1 MSNQSIKYGILLTKE
16 QLDFLKDDRQGFHRM
31 TAFGTF
37 VSMASTK
44 PSVYLKTGFSASLS
58 IGQFAI
64 STVELSALW
73 KCDRKTAAKVVELFN
88 QVGILST
95 ERNNRTSIHT
105 ILCIAFWYVDG
116 IKEAIKNPFYN
127 RQSVTSA
134 TQEES
139 VSNVPSDTACSSEG
153 NLSNGIGQQ
162 KDSSVNPATTDI
174 LQPHV
179 PASYNTSSPFVN
191 SHVIGDG
198 LSDPSPIPQDF
209 KQREKEGDD
218 HLSMRLDSR
227 QKMTAIKEK
236 GHHPLSCCRLLSMMT
251 RATSCSHRPM
261 KDDARIT
268 RRDMARISPQV
279 THDVISTF
287 PLFRLLTFPTG
298 KLSRSRYLY

>member
-1 MSNQSIKYGILLTKE
+1 
-16 QLDFLKDDRQGFHRM
+16 M
-31 TAFGTF
+31 TAFDTF

-44 PSVYLKTGFSASLS
+44 PSVYQKTGFSASLS

-209 KQREKEGDD
+209 KQRERKVMTI
-218 HLSMRLDSR
+218 LSMRLDSR

>member
-1 MSNQSIKYGILLTKE
+1 MSNQSIKYGILLTTE

-31 TAFGTF
+31 TAFDTF

-44 PSVYLKTGFSASLS
+44 PSVYQKTGFSASLS

-127 RQSVTSA
+127 RQVVTSA
-134 TQEES
+134 TQEKS
-139 VSNVPSDTACSSEG
+139 VSDVPSDTSYSSEG
-153 NLSNGIGQQ
+153 NLSDGTGRQ

-174 LQPHV
+174 QQPHV
-179 PASYNTSSPFVN
+179 PASYNTASPSVN
-191 SHVIGDG
+191 THVFGDG
-198 LSDPSPIPQDF
+198 LSDSSPIPQDS
-209 KQREKEGDD
+209 KQRE
-218 HLSMRLDSR
+218 
-227 QKMTAIKEK
+227 EK
-236 GHHPLSCCRLLSMMT
+236 GDTYFEYEVGQPSEDDYKQGEETPPVELL
-251 RATSCSHRPM
+251 PPPVY
-261 KDDARIT
+261 DDEGCLLQPPADESIYEENT
-268 RRDMARISPQV
+268 EWQDIHNTPRRS
-279 THDVISTF
+279 
-287 PLFRLLTFPTG
+287 
-298 KLSRSRYLY
+298 

>member
-31 TAFGTF
+31 TAFDTF

-44 PSVYLKTGFSASLS
+44 PSVYQKTGFSASLS

-127 RQSVTSA
+127 RQAVTSA
-134 TQEES
+134 TQEKP
-139 VSNVPSDTACSSEG
+139 VSDVPSDTAYSSG
-153 NLSNGIGQQ
+153 DNHSNGTEQQ
-162 KDSSVNPATTDI
+162 KDSSVNPDTTVI
-174 LQPHV
+174 QQPHV
-179 PASYNTSSPFVN
+179 PASYYTASPSVN

-198 LSDPSPIPQDF
+198 LSDPSPMAQDF
-209 KQREKEGDD
+209 KQRE
-218 HLSMRLDSR
+218 
-227 QKMTAIKEK
+227 EK
-236 GHHPLSCCRLLSMMT
+236 GDTCFEYEVGQPSEDDYNQSDDTPPVELL
-251 RATSCSHRPM
+251 PPPVY
-261 KDDARIT
+261 DDEGCLLQPPADESIYEENT
-268 RRDMARISPQV
+268 EWQDIHNTPRRS
-279 THDVISTF
+279 
-287 PLFRLLTFPTG
+287 
-298 KLSRSRYLY
+298 

>member
-127 RQSVTSA
+127 RQAVTSA
-134 TQEES
+134 TQEKS
-139 VSNVPSDTACSSEG
+139 VSDVPSDTAYSSGG

-179 PASYNTSSPFVN
+179 PASYNTSSPSVN

-209 KQREKEGDD
+209 KQRE
-218 HLSMRLDSR
+218 
-227 QKMTAIKEK
+227 EK
-236 GHHPLSCCRLLSMMT
+236 GDTCFEYEVGQPSEDDYNQGEETPPVELL
-251 RATSCSHRPM
+251 PPPIY
-261 KDDARIT
+261 DDEGCLLQ
-268 RRDMARISPQV
+268 PQADESIYEED
-279 THDVISTF
+279 TEWQDVHNTPRHS
-287 PLFRLLTFPTG
+287 
-298 KLSRSRYLY
+298 

>member
-1 MSNQSIKYGILLTKE
+1 MSNQSIKYGILLTNE
-16 QLDFLKDDRQGFHRM
+16 QLDYLKDDRQGFHRM
-31 TAFGTF
+31 TAFDTF
-37 VSMASTK
+37 VSMASIK
-44 PSVYLKTGFSASLS
+44 PSVYQKTGFSASLS

-134 TQEES
+134 TQEKS
-139 VSNVPSDTACSSEG
+139 VSDVPSDTVYSSGG
-153 NLSNGIGQQ
+153 NISNGIGQQ

-174 LQPHV
+174 QLPHV
-179 PASYNTSSPFVN
+179 PTSYNTASPSVN

-209 KQREKEGDD
+209 KQRE
-218 HLSMRLDSR
+218 
-227 QKMTAIKEK
+227 EK
-236 GHHPLSCCRLLSMMT
+236 GDTYFEYEVGQPSEDDYNQGEETPPVELL
-251 RATSCSHRPM
+251 PPPVY
-261 KDDARIT
+261 DDEGCLLQPPADESIYEENT
-268 RRDMARISPQV
+268 EWQD
-279 THDVISTF
+279 THNTPRHS
-287 PLFRLLTFPTG
+287 
-298 KLSRSRYLY
+298 

>member
-31 TAFGTF
+31 TAFDTF

-44 PSVYLKTGFSASLS
+44 PSVYQKTGFSASLS

-127 RQSVTSA
+127 RQVVTSA
-134 TQEES
+134 TQEKS
-139 VSNVPSDTACSSEG
+139 VSDVPSDTSYSSEG
-153 NLSNGIGQQ
+153 NLSDGTGRQ

-174 LQPHV
+174 QQPHV
-179 PASYNTSSPFVN
+179 PASYNTASPSVN
-191 SHVIGDG
+191 THVIGDG
-198 LSDPSPIPQDF
+198 LSDSSPIPQDF
-209 KQREKEGDD
+209 KRREVKGNTYFEYEVGQPSEDDYNQGGETPSVELLPPPVYDDEGCLLQPPADESFYEDNTEWQDAHNSQR
-218 HLSMRLDSR
+218 HS
-227 QKMTAIKEK
+227 
-236 GHHPLSCCRLLSMMT
+236 
-251 RATSCSHRPM
+251 
-261 KDDARIT
+261 
-268 RRDMARISPQV
+268 
-279 THDVISTF
+279 
-287 PLFRLLTFPTG
+287 
-298 KLSRSRYLY
+298 

>member
-31 TAFGTF
+31 TAFDTF

-44 PSVYLKTGFSASLS
+44 PIVYQKTGFSASLS

-105 ILCIAFWYVDG
+105 IHCIAFWYVDG

-127 RQSVTSA
+127 RQAVTSA

-139 VSNVPSDTACSSEG
+139 VSNVPSDTA
-153 NLSNGIGQQ
+153 
-162 KDSSVNPATTDI
+162 
-174 LQPHV
+174 
-179 PASYNTSSPFVN
+179 
-191 SHVIGDG
+191 
-198 LSDPSPIPQDF
+198 
-209 KQREKEGDD
+209 
-218 HLSMRLDSR
+218 
-227 QKMTAIKEK
+227 
-236 GHHPLSCCRLLSMMT
+236 
-251 RATSCSHRPM
+251 
-261 KDDARIT
+261 
-268 RRDMARISPQV
+268 
-279 THDVISTF
+279 
-287 PLFRLLTFPTG
+287 
-298 KLSRSRYLY
+298 

>member
-31 TAFGTF
+31 TAFDTF

-44 PSVYLKTGFSASLS
+44 PSVYPKTGFSASLS

-88 QVGILST
+88 QVAILST

-127 RQSVTSA
+127 RQAVTPA
-134 TQEES
+134 TQEKP
-139 VSNVPSDTACSSEG
+139 VSDVPSETVYSSGG

-162 KDSSVNPATTDI
+162 KDSCVNPATTDI
-174 LQPHV
+174 QQPHV
-179 PASYNTSSPFVN
+179 PASYNTASPSVN
-191 SHVIGDG
+191 SCAIGDG
-198 LSDPSPIPQDF
+198 LSDPSPIPQDS
-209 KQREKEGDD
+209 KQRE
-218 HLSMRLDSR
+218 
-227 QKMTAIKEK
+227 EK
-236 GHHPLSCCRLLSMMT
+236 GDTRFEYEVGQPSEVGYNQGEETPYIELL
-251 RATSCSHRPM
+251 PPPVY
-261 KDDARIT
+261 DDEGCLLQLPADESIYEENT
-268 RRDMARISPQV
+268 EWQ
-279 THDVISTF
+279 DVHNTPRHS
-287 PLFRLLTFPTG
+287 
-298 KLSRSRYLY
+298 

>member
-31 TAFGTF
+31 TAFDTF

-44 PSVYLKTGFSASLS
+44 PSVYEKTGFSASLS

-127 RQSVTSA
+127 RQVVTSA
-134 TQEES
+134 TQEKS
-139 VSNVPSDTACSSEG
+139 VSDVPSDTSYSSEG
-153 NLSNGIGQQ
+153 NLSDGTGRQ

-174 LQPHV
+174 QQPHV
-179 PASYNTSSPFVN
+179 PASYNTASPSVN
-191 SHVIGDG
+191 THVIGDG
-198 LSDPSPIPQDF
+198 LSDSSPIPQDS
-209 KQREKEGDD
+209 KQRE
-218 HLSMRLDSR
+218 
-227 QKMTAIKEK
+227 EK
-236 GHHPLSCCRLLSMMT
+236 GDTYFEYEVGQPSEDDYKQGEETPPVELL
-251 RATSCSHRPM
+251 PPPVY
-261 KDDARIT
+261 DDEGCLLQPPADESIYEENT
-268 RRDMARISPQV
+268 EWQDIHNTPRRS
-279 THDVISTF
+279 
-287 PLFRLLTFPTG
+287 
-298 KLSRSRYLY
+298 

>member
-162 KDSSVNPATTDI
+162 KDSSVNPPLLTFCSPMFLPLIIPLPLSLI
-174 LQPHV
+174 LMLSGMDFQILLRYHK
-179 PASYNTSSPFVN
+179 TSNKGKRKVMT
-191 SHVIGDG
+191 I
-198 LSDPSPIPQDF
+198 
-209 KQREKEGDD
+209 
-218 HLSMRLDSR
+218 LSMRLDSR

>member
-31 TAFGTF
+31 TAFDTF

-44 PSVYLKTGFSASLS
+44 PSVYQKTGFSASLS

-127 RQSVTSA
+127 RQVVTSA
-134 TQEES
+134 TQEKS
-139 VSNVPSDTACSSEG
+139 VSDVPSDTSYSSEG
-153 NLSNGIGQQ
+153 NLSDGTGRQ

-174 LQPHV
+174 QQPHV
-179 PASYNTSSPFVN
+179 PASYNTASPSVN
-191 SHVIGDG
+191 THVIGDG
-198 LSDPSPIPQDF
+198 LSDSSPIPQDS
-209 KQREKEGDD
+209 KQRE
-218 HLSMRLDSR
+218 
-227 QKMTAIKEK
+227 EK
-236 GHHPLSCCRLLSMMT
+236 GDTYFEYEVGQPSEDDYKQGEETPPVELL
-251 RATSCSHRPM
+251 PPPVY
-261 KDDARIT
+261 DDEGCLLQPPADESIYEENT
-268 RRDMARISPQV
+268 EWQDIHNTPRRS
-279 THDVISTF
+279 
-287 PLFRLLTFPTG
+287 
-298 KLSRSRYLY
+298 

>member
-31 TAFGTF
+31 TAFDTF

-44 PSVYLKTGFSASLS
+44 PSVYQKTGFSASLS

-127 RQSVTSA
+127 RQAVTSA

-139 VSNVPSDTACSSEG
+139 VSNVPSDTSYSPEG
-153 NLSNGIGQQ
+153 NLSDGTGRQ

-174 LQPHV
+174 QQPHV
-179 PASYNTSSPFVN
+179 PASYNTASPSVN
-191 SHVIGDG
+191 THVIGDG
-198 LSDPSPIPQDF
+198 LSDSSPIPQDS
-209 KQREKEGDD
+209 KQRE
-218 HLSMRLDSR
+218 
-227 QKMTAIKEK
+227 EK
-236 GHHPLSCCRLLSMMT
+236 GDTYFEYEVGQPSEDDYKQGEETPPVELL
-251 RATSCSHRPM
+251 PPPVY
-261 KDDARIT
+261 DDEGCLLQPPADESIYEENT
-268 RRDMARISPQV
+268 EWQDIHNTPRRS
-279 THDVISTF
+279 
-287 PLFRLLTFPTG
+287 
-298 KLSRSRYLY
+298 

>member
-1 MSNQSIKYGILLTKE
+1 MSNPSIKYGILLTKE
-16 QLDFLKDDRQGFHRM
+16 QFDFLKDDRQGFHRM
-31 TAFGTF
+31 TAFDTF

-44 PSVYLKTGFSASLS
+44 PSVYQKTGFSASLF

-127 RQSVTSA
+127 RQAVTSA
-134 TQEES
+134 TQEKS
-139 VSNVPSDTACSSEG
+139 VSDVPSDTAYSSGG
-153 NLSNGIGQQ
+153 NLSNGTGQQ

-174 LQPHV
+174 QQPHA
-179 PASYNTSSPFVN
+179 PAPNNTASPFVN
-191 SHVIGDG
+191 PCVIGDG

-209 KQREKEGDD
+209 KQRE
-218 HLSMRLDSR
+218 
-227 QKMTAIKEK
+227 EK
-236 GHHPLSCCRLLSMMT
+236 GDTCFEYEVGLPSEDDYNQGEETPYVELL
-251 RATSCSHRPM
+251 PPPVY
-261 KDDARIT
+261 DDEGC
-268 RRDMARISPQV
+268 
-279 THDVISTF
+279 
-287 PLFRLLTFPTG
+287 LLQPPADE
-298 KLSRSRYLY
+298 SLYEENTEWQDAHNTPRHS

>member
-31 TAFGTF
+31 TAFDTF

-44 PSVYLKTGFSASLS
+44 PSVYQKTGFSASLS

-127 RQSVTSA
+127 RQSVTK
-134 TQEES
+134 Q
-139 VSNVPSDTACSSEG
+139 G
-153 NLSNGIGQQ
+153 N
-162 KDSSVNPATTDI
+162 
-174 LQPHV
+174 
-179 PASYNTSSPFVN
+179 Y
-191 SHVIGDG
+191 
-198 LSDPSPIPQDF
+198 
-209 KQREKEGDD
+209 
-218 HLSMRLDSR
+218 
-227 QKMTAIKEK
+227 
-236 GHHPLSCCRLLSMMT
+236 
-251 RATSCSHRPM
+251 
-261 KDDARIT
+261 
-268 RRDMARISPQV
+268 
-279 THDVISTF
+279 
-287 PLFRLLTFPTG
+287 
-298 KLSRSRYLY
+298 

>member
-31 TAFGTF
+31 TAFDTF

-44 PSVYLKTGFSASLS
+44 PSVYQKTGFSASLS

-73 KCDRKTAAKVVELFN
+73 KCDRKTASKVVELFN

-127 RQSVTSA
+127 RQAVTPA
-134 TQEES
+134 TQEKP
-139 VSNVPSDTACSSEG
+139 VSDVSSDTVYSSGG

-162 KDSSVNPATTDI
+162 KVSSVNPATTDI
-174 LQPHV
+174 QQPHV
-179 PASYNTSSPFVN
+179 PASYNTASPSVN
-191 SHVIGDG
+191 PCVIGDRH
-198 LSDPSPIPQDF
+198 SDPSPIPQDF
-209 KQREKEGDD
+209 KQREEKGDTCFEYEVGQPSED
-218 HLSMRLDSR
+218 NDR
-227 QKMTAIKEK
+227 QKEDT
-236 GHHPLSCCRLLSMMT
+236 LSIELLSPPVYDDEGNLLQSPT
-251 RATSCSHRPM
+251 DERQCEENTEWHDADNTASH
-261 KDDARIT
+261 
-268 RRDMARISPQV
+268 S
-279 THDVISTF
+279 
-287 PLFRLLTFPTG
+287 
-298 KLSRSRYLY
+298 

>member
-1 MSNQSIKYGILLTKE
+1 MSNQSIKYGILLTTE

-31 TAFGTF
+31 TAFDTF

-44 PSVYLKTGFSASLS
+44 PSVYQKTGFSASLS

-127 RQSVTSA
+127 RQVVTSA
-134 TQEES
+134 TQEKS
-139 VSNVPSDTACSSEG
+139 VSDVPSDTSYSSEG
-153 NLSNGIGQQ
+153 NLSDGTGRQ

-174 LQPHV
+174 QQPHV
-179 PASYNTSSPFVN
+179 PASYNTASPSVN
-191 SHVIGDG
+191 THVIGDG
-198 LSDPSPIPQDF
+198 LSDSSPIPQDS
-209 KQREKEGDD
+209 KQRE
-218 HLSMRLDSR
+218 
-227 QKMTAIKEK
+227 EK
-236 GHHPLSCCRLLSMMT
+236 GDTYFEYEVGQPSEDDYKQGEETPPVELL
-251 RATSCSHRPM
+251 PPPVY
-261 KDDARIT
+261 DDEGCLLQPPADESIYEENT
-268 RRDMARISPQV
+268 EWQDVHNTPRRS
-279 THDVISTF
+279 
-287 PLFRLLTFPTG
+287 
-298 KLSRSRYLY
+298 

>member
-1 MSNQSIKYGILLTKE
+1 MSNQSIKYGILLTTE

-31 TAFGTF
+31 TAFDTF

-44 PSVYLKTGFSASLS
+44 PSVYQKTGFSASLS

-127 RQSVTSA
+127 RQVVTSA
-134 TQEES
+134 TQEKS
-139 VSNVPSDTACSSEG
+139 VSDVPSDTSYSSEG
-153 NLSNGIGQQ
+153 NLSDGTGRQ

-174 LQPHV
+174 QQPHV
-179 PASYNTSSPFVN
+179 PASYNTASPSVN
-191 SHVIGDG
+191 THVIGDG
-198 LSDPSPIPQDF
+198 LSDSSPIPQDS
-209 KQREKEGDD
+209 KQRE
-218 HLSMRLDSR
+218 
-227 QKMTAIKEK
+227 EK
-236 GHHPLSCCRLLSMMT
+236 GDTYFEYEVGQPSEDDYKQGEETPPVELLPPPVYEDEGCLLQPPADESIYEENT
-251 RATSCSHRPM
+251 EWQDIHNTP
-261 KDDARIT
+261 
-268 RRDMARISPQV
+268 RRS
-279 THDVISTF
+279 
-287 PLFRLLTFPTG
+287 
-298 KLSRSRYLY
+298 

>member
-88 QVGILST
+88 QVAILST

-127 RQSVTSA
+127 RQAVTPA
-134 TQEES
+134 TQEKP
-139 VSNVPSDTACSSEG
+139 VSDVPSETVYSSGG

-162 KDSSVNPATTDI
+162 KDSCVNPATTDI
-174 LQPHV
+174 QQPHV
-179 PASYNTSSPFVN
+179 PASYNTASPSVN
-191 SHVIGDG
+191 SCAIGDG
-198 LSDPSPIPQDF
+198 LSDPSPIPQDS
-209 KQREKEGDD
+209 KQRE
-218 HLSMRLDSR
+218 
-227 QKMTAIKEK
+227 EK
-236 GHHPLSCCRLLSMMT
+236 GDTRFEYEVGQPSEVGYNQGEETPYIELL
-251 RATSCSHRPM
+251 PPPVY
-261 KDDARIT
+261 DDEGCLLQLPADESIYEENT
-268 RRDMARISPQV
+268 EWQ
-279 THDVISTF
+279 DVHNTPRHS
-287 PLFRLLTFPTG
+287 
-298 KLSRSRYLY
+298 

>member
-139 VSNVPSDTACSSEG
+139 VVFVEHHHAPG
-153 NLSNGIGQQ
+153 
-162 KDSSVNPATTDI
+162 
-174 LQPHV
+174 PHV
-179 PASYNTSSPFVN
+179 YFKGGVDS
-191 SHVIGDG
+191 
-198 LSDPSPIPQDF
+198 PQD
-209 KQREKEGDD
+209 
-218 HLSMRLDSR
+218 LASR
-227 QKMTAIKEK
+227 AFDAGLNAAEHGVGL
-236 GHHPLSCCRLLSMMT
+236 GHGR
-251 RATSCSHRPM
+251 
-261 KDDARIT
+261 
-268 RRDMARISPQV
+268 
-279 THDVISTF
+279 
-287 PLFRLLTFPTG
+287 
-298 KLSRSRYLY
+298 

>member
-31 TAFGTF
+31 TAFDTF
-37 VSMASTK
+37 VSMAFTK
-44 PSVYLKTGFSASLS
+44 PSVYQKAGFSASLS

-127 RQSVTSA
+127 RQVVTSA
-134 TQEES
+134 TQEKS
-139 VSNVPSDTACSSEG
+139 VSDVPSDTSYSSEG
-153 NLSNGIGQQ
+153 NLSDGTGRQ

-174 LQPHV
+174 QQPHV
-179 PASYNTSSPFVN
+179 PASYNTASPSVN
-191 SHVIGDG
+191 THVIGDG
-198 LSDPSPIPQDF
+198 LSDSSPIPQDS
-209 KQREKEGDD
+209 KQRE
-218 HLSMRLDSR
+218 
-227 QKMTAIKEK
+227 EK
-236 GHHPLSCCRLLSMMT
+236 GDTYFEYEVGQPSEDDYKQGEETPPVELL
-251 RATSCSHRPM
+251 PPPVY
-261 KDDARIT
+261 DDEGCLLQPPADESIYEENT
-268 RRDMARISPQV
+268 EWQDIHNTPRRS
-279 THDVISTF
+279 
-287 PLFRLLTFPTG
+287 
-298 KLSRSRYLY
+298 

>member
-1 MSNQSIKYGILLTKE
+1 MSNQSIKYGILLTTE

-31 TAFGTF
+31 TAFDTF

-44 PSVYLKTGFSASLS
+44 PSVYQKTGFSASLS

-127 RQSVTSA
+127 RQVVTSA
-134 TQEES
+134 TQEKS
-139 VSNVPSDTACSSEG
+139 VSDVPSDTSYSSEG
-153 NLSNGIGQQ
+153 NLSDGTGRQ

-174 LQPHV
+174 QQPHV
-179 PASYNTSSPFVN
+179 LASYNTASPSVN
-191 SHVIGDG
+191 THVIGDG
-198 LSDPSPIPQDF
+198 LSDSSPIPQDS
-209 KQREKEGDD
+209 KQRE
-218 HLSMRLDSR
+218 
-227 QKMTAIKEK
+227 EK
-236 GHHPLSCCRLLSMMT
+236 GDTYFEYEVGQPSEDDYKQGEETPPVELL
-251 RATSCSHRPM
+251 PPPVY
-261 KDDARIT
+261 DDEGCLLQPPADESIYEENT
-268 RRDMARISPQV
+268 EWQDIHNTPRRS
-279 THDVISTF
+279 
-287 PLFRLLTFPTG
+287 
-298 KLSRSRYLY
+298 

>member
-127 RQSVTSA
+127 RQAVTSA
-134 TQEES
+134 TQEKP
-139 VSNVPSDTACSSEG
+139 VSDVPSETVYSSGG
-153 NLSNGIGQQ
+153 NLSNGTEQQ
-162 KDSSVNPATTDI
+162 KDSSVNPDTTVI
-174 LQPHV
+174 LQPYV

-198 LSDPSPIPQDF
+198 LSDSSPIPQDS
-209 KQREKEGDD
+209 KQRE
-218 HLSMRLDSR
+218 
-227 QKMTAIKEK
+227 EK
-236 GHHPLSCCRLLSMMT
+236 GDTYFEYEVGQPSEDDYNQDVETSSVELLPPPVFDDEGYLLQPPGDERLFEENT
-251 RATSCSHRPM
+251 E
-261 KDDARIT
+261 
-268 RRDMARISPQV
+268 Q
-279 THDVISTF
+279 
-287 PLFRLLTFPTG
+287 
-298 KLSRSRYLY
+298 